1 LIIKPFEETRR
12 LKRRSS
18 STSMLKELLSCS
30 RATELQKDEQKLGKN
45 PFDCISSVSEVKLR
59 VKD

>member
-1 LIIKPFEETRR
+1 MIKPFEETRR

-30 RATELQKDEQKLGKN
+30 RATESQKDAQKLEKN
-45 PFDCISSVSEVKLR
+45 PFDCVLGLSGVK
-59 VKD
+59 

>member
-1 LIIKPFEETRR
+1 
-12 LKRRSS
+12 
-18 STSMLKELLSCS
+18 MLKELLSCS